1 MITVW
6 CVFLGAVAIM
16 ARMSMLTYYVIYVV
30 GNPMMIAP
38 MFTTMTITEL
48 IGCTVMP
55 WGTAKMGKRNWVLF
69 LNIIMVAGFLIMFA
83 FPQGGTTFLLAICA
97 VIGFGNSCAN
107 VCTGMLSDCI
117 EYGDLK
123 YGIREE
129 GITYSYMSFGVKL
142 ATAVGG
148 AVTVLALGAIGYVP
162 NAEQTESVKQGINII
177 VNLAPAIAVV
187 LSAIPLLWYDIN
199 GKAKMDEIYAALE
212 ARNAAQK
219 KDQ

>member
-1 MITVW
+1 MILSAAAMPLILYFGKSDTPNAHGYFMTALCCSIAMLPCFWLCAWKCKETVHIAPPSGEKKSVLKTLPLLCKNKNLMITVW

-69 LNIIMVAGFLIMFA
+69 LNVIMVAGFLIMFA

-123 YGIREE
+123 YGIR
-129 GITYSYMSFGVKL
+129 
-142 ATAVGG
+142 
-148 AVTVLALGAIGYVP
+148 
-162 NAEQTESVKQGINII
+162 
-177 VNLAPAIAVV
+177 
-187 LSAIPLLWYDIN
+187 
-199 GKAKMDEIYAALE
+199 
-212 ARNAAQK
+212 
-219 KDQ
+219 